1 LNANEGDTSELAV
14 TPKMGNQ
21 HRYIHASI
29 RLVDNL
35 YIDGDIRSQHLPFG
49 AIGRYTVNRG

>member
-1 LNANEGDTSELAV
+1 LNANKSDTSELAV

-21 HRYIHASI
+21 RRDIHASV

-49 AIGRYTVNRG
+49 AIGCYTVNRG